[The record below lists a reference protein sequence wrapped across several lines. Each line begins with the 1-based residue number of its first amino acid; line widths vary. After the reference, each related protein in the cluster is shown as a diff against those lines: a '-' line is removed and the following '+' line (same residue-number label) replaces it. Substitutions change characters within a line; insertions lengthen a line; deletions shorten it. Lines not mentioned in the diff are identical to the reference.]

1 MRLHITPMSIV
12 SDSRAARQ
20 AEQKRKAADRAR
32 AYRARLRAA
41 RMPAARDV
49 DAALAEALAFH
60 LARDGAATSIGPAA
74 LMRTAR
80 LILER
85 EGHDPVQ
92 AAQSI
97 ADRLVHRDEHL
108 DPHHVPSLRPGPP
121 ERIRPTKSGEWQT
134 PMGAILAHLAG

>member
-1 MRLHITPMSIV
+1 MTIV

-41 RMPAARDV
+41 RMPATRDV
-49 DAALAEALAFH
+49 DSALAEAMAFH
-60 LARDGAATSIGPAA
+60 LARDGAGVNIGPAM

-85 EGHDPVQ
+85 EGHDPAQ

-97 ADRLVHRDEHL
+97 ADRLVHRPEHL
-108 DPHHVPSLRPGPP
+108 DPHHVPSLRPGPV
-121 ERIRPTKSGEWQT
+121 ERMRPTKAGPWQT
-134 PMGAILAHLAG
+134 PMGAILDHLAGK

>member
-1 MRLHITPMSIV
+1 MTIV

-20 AEQKRKAADRAR
+20 AEQKRKAAGRAR

-49 DAALAEALAFH
+49 DAAIAEALSFH

-85 EGHDPVQ
+85 EGHDPQQ
-92 AAQSI
+92 AAQAI
-97 ADRLVHRDEHL
+97 ADRLVHRPEHL
-108 DPHHVPSLRPGPP
+108 DPHHVPSLRPGPVD
-121 ERIRPTKSGEWQT
+121 RMRPTKAGEWQT
-134 PMGAILAHLAG
+134 DMGAIIDHLAG